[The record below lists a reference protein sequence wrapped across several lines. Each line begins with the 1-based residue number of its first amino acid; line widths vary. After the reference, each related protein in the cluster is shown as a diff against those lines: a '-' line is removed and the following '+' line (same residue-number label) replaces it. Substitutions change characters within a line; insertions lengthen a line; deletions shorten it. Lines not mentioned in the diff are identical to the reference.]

1 MPEEVPQSLIC
12 CVWRGASRSS
22 DIDHSITLSFN
33 ASNEFH
39 SQTPS
44 PPRSDN
50 EPDSKVPIEKLPTT
64 IFDAY
69 TPLRCPSL
77 PSALT
82 CPQPLQSPV
91 LLAPLLSLLYPP
103 FLIPTLSLAAPAPL
117 LLVRVSLSHCAG
129 ARGCGAGAR
138 EGVAIGQGIRE
149 RHHRTPISV
158 AP

>member
-69 TPLRCPSL
+69 TPPK
-77 PSALT
+77 
-82 CPQPLQSPV
+82 V
-91 LLAPLLSLLYPP
+91 
-103 FLIPTLSLAAPAPL
+103 SLAAQCPYMPAAPTVPSTL
-117 LLVRVSLSHCAG
+117 GTPTIPPVSTLPNTYTFPCRSSPPFTCAGLTVSL
-129 ARGCGAGAR
+129 CGR
-138 EGVAIGQGIRE
+138 
-149 RHHRTPISV
+149 
-158 AP
+158 